1 MRLTWRSWR
10 ALWVVFWILIR
21 YRVALARSRRTT
33 DSAENLER
41 LHRRTAARL
50 RQLFM
55 EQRGLYIK
63 VGQLISILAT
73 VLPPAFREEFSAL
86 QDQVDPVPTD
96 LLRARLVEQ
105 WKRPPGEVLAE
116 LEDKPIAAASVGQVH
131 RGRLHDG
138 RQVAVKIQYPGIEV
152 VFAQDMR
159 AFYVIVRLIGWFFPN
174 PELVRIYDELK
185 MILEQE
191 VDFTLELESL
201 QRFRMNFSASQSVTA
216 PAPVLDW
223 CTSKV
228 LVTEYVEGVKINNLA
243 GLKELGVSPDEA
255 ASLLVETYAA
265 MFFEHGFYHAD
276 PHPGNVWVQSG
287 PRLCF
292 MDFGACSAIS
302 DRMREGMV
310 AFVQAGVRK
319 DTSGLV
325 AAMRKMGF
333 IPTSADPRVYDRVVA
348 YFHDQFQE
356 KIGIE
361 NLRLGNL
368 RFSADSGLKNLQDLK
383 GMNISLKDIA
393 ASFHIP
399 REWVMLE
406 RTLLQI
412 LGLVTVMAPELDVME
427 VFLPHLRRFS
437 ISYGLDPSSLA
448 LQAMRELAKNALAL
462 PSELRGVLS
471 RLTYGEIELRL
482 ADAEYFIK
490 TAHAWVHEGLFAGLG
505 VFFLWSGWRFEEQ
518 GEDTRAAALFFA
530 SVACG
535 LLFLKYFFGSTR
547 QKRK

>member
-21 YRVALARSRRTT
+21 YRIALARNRR
-33 DSAENLER
+33 SAESSENLER
-41 LHRRTAARL
+41 LHRKTASRL
-50 RQLFM
+50 KTLFM

-63 VGQLISILAT
+63 VGQLMSIMAT
-73 VLPPAFREEFSAL
+73 VLPPAFRDEFSAL
-86 QDQVDPVPTD
+86 QDRVEPVATG
-96 LLRARLVEQ
+96 LLRTRLAAE
-105 WKRPPGEVLAE
+105 WKRPPEEVLVE
-116 LEDKPIAAASVGQVH
+116 METVPIAAASVGQVH
-131 RGRLHDG
+131 RGRLADG
-138 RQVAVKIQYPGIEV
+138 RQVAVKIQYPGIED

-174 PELVRIYDELK
+174 PELVRIYEELK
-185 MILEQE
+185 TILEQE

-201 QRFRMNFSASQSVTA
+201 QRFRANFAANASVTA
-216 PAPVLDW
+216 PEPVLLW

-228 LVTEYVEGVKINNLA
+228 LVTEYVEGVKINHLA
-243 GLKELGVSPDEA
+243 GLKELGVNPEEA

-276 PHPGNVWVQSG
+276 PHPGNVWVQPG

-319 DTSGLV
+319 DTAGLI
-325 AAMRKMGF
+325 AAMRRMGF

-368 RFSADSGLKNLQDLK
+368 RFTADSGLKNLQDLK

-412 LGLVTVMAPELDVME
+412 LGLVTEMAPELDVME

-462 PSELRGVLS
+462 PSELRSVLS

-482 ADAEYFIK
+482 ADAEYFVR
-490 TAHAWVHEGLFAGLG
+490 TAHAWVQEGVFAALG
-505 VFFLWSGWRFEEQ
+505 VFFLWSGWRFEDQ
-518 GEDTRAAALFFA
+518 GENARSAALFAA
-530 SVACG
+530 SAVCG

-547 QKRK
+547 QRRK

>member
-1 MRLTWRSWR
+1 MRLGWRTFR

-21 YRVALARSRRTT
+21 YRFALARGRRTAE
-33 DSAENLER
+33 SAEALER

-50 RQLFM
+50 RRLFM

-73 VLPPAFREEFSAL
+73 VLPPAFREEFAAL
-86 QDQVDPVPTD
+86 QDRVDPVPTD
-96 LLRARLVEQ
+96 LMRTRLVEQ
-105 WKRPPGEVLAE
+105 WKRPPSEVLAE
-116 LEDKPIAAASVGQVH
+116 LEDAPIAAASVGQVH

-138 RQVAVKIQYPGIEV
+138 RQVAVKIQYPGIEA
-152 VFAQDMR
+152 VFAKDMR

-185 MILEQE
+185 AILEQE
-191 VDFTLELESL
+191 VDFTQELANL
-201 QRFRMNFSASQSVTA
+201 QRFRTGFAQSPSVTA
-216 PAPVLDW
+216 PEPVLEW
-223 CTSKV
+223 CTPKV
-228 LVTEYVEGVKINNLA
+228 LVTAFVEGVKINDLA
-243 GLKELGVSPDEA
+243 GLRALGVNPDEA

-276 PHPGNVWVQSG
+276 PHPGNVWVQPG
-287 PRLCF
+287 PKLCF

-319 DTSGLV
+319 DTAGLV

-368 RFSADSGLKNLQDLK
+368 RFSTEGGLKNLQDLK

-412 LGLVTVMAPELDVME
+412 LGLVTVMAPELDVLE

-462 PSELRGVLS
+462 PSELRSVLS

-482 ADAEYFIK
+482 ADAEYFVK

-505 VFFLWSGWRFEEQ
+505 VFFLWSGWRFEAA
-518 GEDTRAAALFFA
+518 GDNARAALLFGVSA
-530 SVACG
+530 CCG
-535 LLFLKYFFGSTR
+535 LLFLRYFFASTR
-547 QKRK
+547 QRRR